1 MKNFEKRNEPN
12 ESQIIKKSFDNLVV
26 AKRSLSNLLE
36 LEVKP
41 ENEDREMIEDMKE
54 KIDEILKK

>member
-1 MKNFEKRNEPN
+1 M
-12 ESQIIKKSFDNLVV
+12 VV